1 MQNNPAENKMEL
13 INRLSRKQLDESE
26 VYTFNITLCDNEIDR
41 DFEAFDVKALEALG
55 KLFIGKTGISDHSMR
70 SKDQTARIYNTWIET
85 DFKRKTSYGENYT
98 ALKASAYMVRTAKN
112 EDLIKEIDAGI
123 KKEVSVGCAVK
134 ENICSICGKDQ
145 GKRDCK
151 HIKGREYNGKTC
163 FSILTGVTDAYEWS
177 FVAVPSQ
184 REAGVTKAFKIKE
197 RNVLENPKELFKA
210 AKEDLII
217 SKAQSEEIIRYME
230 CLEEKASLGESY
242 RQELIKQ
249 VKTLATLTLPEI
261 PQKAFETVCEGMS
274 IETLKQFKSGLEK
287 KKSTVVPVTPQ
298 LFSKKENNNTHSNN
312 EYKI

>member
-1 MQNNPAENKMEL
+1 MQNNPMDNKMEL

-41 DFEAFDVKALEALG
+41 DFEAFNVKALEALG
-55 KLFIGKTGISDHSMR
+55 RLFIGKTGISDHSMR

-134 ENICSICGKDQ
+134 ENICSVCGKDL
-145 GKRDCK
+145 GKRECN
-151 HIKGREYNGKTC
+151 HIKGKMYNGKTC
-163 FSILTGVTDAYEWS
+163 FSILSNVTDAYEWS

-184 REAGVTKAFKIKE
+184 REAGVTKAFKTKE
-197 RNVLENPKELFKA
+197 RKKLENPKELFKSVS
-210 AKEDLII
+210 DDVVIT
-217 SKAQSEEIIRYME
+217 KAQGEDIIRYIE
-230 CLEEKASLGESY
+230 ALEEKASLGESY

-249 VKTLATLTLPEI
+249 VKVLATITLPEI
-261 PQKAFETVCEGMS
+261 PQKAFEAVCEDMN

-287 KKSTVVPVTPQ
+287 KKSTVLPVIPQ
-298 LFSKKENNNTHSNN
+298 LFSKKENNPTHNNN